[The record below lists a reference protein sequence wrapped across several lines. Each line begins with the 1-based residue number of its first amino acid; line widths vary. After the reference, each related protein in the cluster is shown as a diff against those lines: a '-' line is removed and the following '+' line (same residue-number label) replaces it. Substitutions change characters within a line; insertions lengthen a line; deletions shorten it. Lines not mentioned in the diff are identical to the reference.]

1 MAVELPTVLLM
12 GPFSALCLWATV
24 TRSPWKH
31 VLIIL
36 TSWCEIIGG
45 WYTCMYLLLL
55 NKKTRPPPL
64 THPPT
69 HPSS

>member
-12 GPFSALCLWATV
+12 GPFAALSMWATV

-31 VLIIL
+31 VLVIL

-45 WYTCMYLLLL
+45 WYTCMYK
-55 NKKTRPPPL
+55 NRPPPL